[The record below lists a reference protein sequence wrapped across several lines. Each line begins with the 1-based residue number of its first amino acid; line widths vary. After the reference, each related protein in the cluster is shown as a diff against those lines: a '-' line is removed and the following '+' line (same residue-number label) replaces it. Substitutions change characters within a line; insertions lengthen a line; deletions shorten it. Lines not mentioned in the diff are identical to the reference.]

1 MKPTKVLTYI
11 VIAAVVLIAVFSLFD
26 SGESP
31 EVESNYIE
39 EMKAFRHQKDSFMRN
54 DEKSPFVEQNVAFNG
69 LNYFDVDESFKVK
82 ASIEVLEDGK
92 VYDLRTSDDKVK
104 TYQAVAILHF
114 DIVGSHQDLTL
125 LQSAVDG
132 HFFLSFYDETSAI
145 TTYGAGRYL
154 EVDYKKGQQ
163 QVVLDFN
170 KAYNPYC
177 AYTEGYS
184 CPVPPPENNITIPI
198 NAGEKNYE

>member
-11 VIAAVVLIAVFSLFD
+11 VIAAVILIAVLSLFT
-26 SGESP
+26 SGDSP
-31 EVESNYIE
+31 EIESNYTE
-39 EMKAFRHQKDSFMRN
+39 ELKAYRHQKDSFMRN
-54 DEKSPFVEQNVAFNG
+54 DSKSPFIEQNTAFNG
-69 LNYFDVDESFKVK
+69 LKYFEIDESFKVK
-82 ASIEVLEDGK
+82 ASVEVIQDGK
-92 VYDLRTSDDKVK
+92 IYDLKTSDDK
-104 TYQAVAILHF
+104 TQTFQAIAILHF
-114 DIVGSHQDLTL
+114 DIIGSHQDLTL
-125 LQSAVDG
+125 LQSAIDG
-132 HFFLSFYDETSAI
+132 NFFLSFYDKTSAI

-170 KAYNPYC
+170 KSYNPYC

-184 CPVPPPENNITIPI
+184 CPVPPPENNISIPI

>member
-11 VIAAVVLIAVFSLFD
+11 VIAAVILIAVFSLLPGD
-26 SGESP
+26 DP

-39 EMKAFRHQKDSFMRN
+39 EMKAFRHKKDSFMRN
-54 DEKSPFVEQNVAFNG
+54 DEKSPFVEQNVTFKG
-69 LNYFDVDESFKVK
+69 LNYFDIDESFKVK
-82 ASIEVLEDGK
+82 ASVEAIEDGK
-92 VYDLRTSDDKVK
+92 VYDLKTSDDKTK
-104 TYQAVAILHF
+104 TFQAVAILHF

-132 HFFLSFYDETSAI
+132 YFFLPFYDETSAI

-154 EVDYKKGQQ
+154 EVDFKKGQK

-177 AYTEGYS
+177 AYTVGYS
-184 CPVPPPENNITIPI
+184 CPVPPPENNISVPI

>member
-11 VIAAVVLIAVFSLFD
+11 VIAAVILIAVFSLLNTGD
-26 SGESP
+26 SP

-39 EMKAFRHQKDSFMRN
+39 EIKAFRHAKDSFMRN
-54 DEKSPFVEQNVAFNG
+54 DEKSPFIEQNVAFKS

-82 ASIEVLEDGK
+82 ASVEAIPNGK
-92 VYDLRTSDDKVK
+92 IYELQTSDDKIQ
-104 TYQAVAILHF
+104 TFQAIAILHF

-125 LQSAVDG
+125 LQSAIDG
-132 HFFLSFYDETSAI
+132 NFFLSFYDETSAI

-154 EVDYKKGQQ
+154 EVDFKKGQQ
-163 QVVLDFN
+163 QVILDFN

-184 CPVPPPENNITIPI
+184 CPVPPPENNISIAI

>member
-11 VIAAVVLIAVFSLFD
+11 VIAAVILIAVFSLFN
-26 SGESP
+26 SGESL

-39 EMKAFRHQKDSFMRN
+39 EMKAFRHKKDSFMRN
-54 DEKSPFVEQNVAFNG
+54 DEKSPFVEQNVSFNG
-69 LNYFDVDESFKVK
+69 LNYFDVDERFKVK
-82 ASIEVLEDGK
+82 ASVEAVQDGK
-92 VYDLRTSDDKVK
+92 VYDLQTSDDKVK
-104 TYQAVAILHF
+104 TYQSVAILHL
-114 DIVGSHQDLTL
+114 DIVGSHEDLTL
-125 LQSAVDG
+125 LQSAKDG
-132 HFFLSFYDETSAI
+132 HFFLPFYDETSAI

-154 EVDYKKGQQ
+154 EVDFQKGQQ

-184 CPVPPPENNITIPI
+184 CPVPPPENNISIPL